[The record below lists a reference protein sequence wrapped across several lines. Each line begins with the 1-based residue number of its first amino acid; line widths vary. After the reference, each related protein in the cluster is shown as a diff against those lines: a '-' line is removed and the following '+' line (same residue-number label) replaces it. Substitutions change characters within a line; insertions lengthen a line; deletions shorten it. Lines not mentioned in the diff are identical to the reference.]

1 MPELRSGICFLA
13 WCLGVA
19 LPALAAGTAAPADID
34 FNRDIRP
41 ILSEKCFSCHGPD
54 AGQRQASL
62 RLDTA
67 DGIVAERNGKGPAVI
82 AGSARQSPLFQR
94 ISTPDPASRMPPGYL
109 GHEPL
114 SDLQIHQVEN
124 WIDQGAEWQPHWAF
138 LPVRKPDPP
147 PVRNRGWVR
156 NALDAF
162 VLHRL
167 EENGLAPSPE
177 AAPETLIRR
186 VTLDLTGLP
195 PTPQDLNRYLRDPS
209 PDAYGKLVDRLLGS
223 TRYGEHMAV
232 RWLEAA
238 RYADTNGYQ
247 SDGIRHM
254 WRWRDWVIDAFNR
267 NLGFHRFTIEQ
278 LAGDLLEGATRDQI
292 VATGFNRNHRT
303 SAEGGSI
310 DEELRVEYVADRVET
325 TSTVWMGLT
334 VGCARCHDHKYDPI
348 SQEEYYRF
356 FAFFNNVPERGFV
369 YNFGNE
375 DPVIKAP
382 TPSQAD
388 RLEELDAEVRKARLH
403 LEELDGV
410 RRKAQRAWETE
421 LAKTGRV
428 RDWTLDRGLLVHFPL
443 DGDWSE
449 TTGNLKRV
457 WQEEAEKKKKEQE
470 QAQEKPADVED
481 PSPEPPFVDGGPGP
495 GPGLEFVP
503 GRKGQAGRFD
513 GRFVNG
519 GPVAS
524 FNYMDPFT
532 LSAWFYPRTGQ
543 GAIFSSV
550 VDRFRGRGYGL
561 YLREGKL
568 RFNFTYRWSDLG
580 ARLET
585 EQVLEQNRWHHVVLS
600 YDGKRNASHFRLHLN
615 GVRQEPVVLFDYLL
629 NPMGPKRDFRIGA
642 GEGPDDRFDGFIDEV
657 RVYDRALSD
666 REARVIGL
674 LDPVSE
680 IAALDRSK
688 RSATQQDKLDLC
700 FIEGGHAPE
709 NVRQAVR
716 ELREARQQRGDHY
729 DSLPSV
735 MVMKERTER
744 RQTYVLDRGA
754 YDARTEPVQPGVPAS
769 LESKLETSVPD
780 RLGLAQWLVDR
791 SNPLTARVTVNR
803 LWQMLFGAGL
813 VRTPE
818 DFGSQ
823 GDRPT
828 HPELMDWLAVEF
840 MESGW
845 DVKALLR
852 SVVTSA
858 TYRQSSRLA
867 PELNELDPENLLL
880 ARAPRFRLPAQV
892 IRDQALAVSG
902 LLAEKLG
909 GPSVKPYQP
918 PGLWAELTFS
928 KRGYEADQGESLYR
942 RSLYTFWRRTI
953 APPAMVTFDA
963 STREACVVRTDR
975 TNTPLQALNLMNDET
990 YLEASRRLAE
1000 RMLEEGGATP
1010 LARAAYGFR
1019 LVTARWPR
1027 PSEQTA
1033 MIRALERFGEDFKSR
1048 PQEALDYLSAGASA
1062 RNENLDPQ
1070 ELASYAGL
1078 ASVILNLD
1086 EAITKE

>member
-1 MPELRSGICFLA
+1 MTWFLA
-13 WCLGVA
+13 VVPG
-19 LPALAAGTAAPADID
+19 LAAGATAPADID

-54 AGQRQASL
+54 QGQRQASL
-62 RLDTA
+62 RLDTP
-67 DGIVAERNGKGPAVI
+67 DGIAAERDGKGPAVVP
-82 AGSARQSPLFQR
+82 GSARRSPLYQR
-94 ISTPDPASRMPPGYL
+94 ISTSDPASRMPPGFL

-114 SDLQIHQVEN
+114 SDLQIRQVES
-124 WIDQGAEWQPHWAF
+124 WIDQGAQWQPHWAF
-138 LPVRKPDPP
+138 LPVRQPDPP

-156 NALDAF
+156 NGLDAF

-186 VTLDLTGLP
+186 ATLDLTGLP
-195 PTPQDLNRYLRDPS
+195 PSPRDLDRFLRDPS
-209 PDAYGKLVDRLLGS
+209 PGAYESLVDRLLGS
-223 TRYGEHMAV
+223 VRYGEHMAL

-247 SDGIRHM
+247 SDGVRQM

-267 NLGFHRFTIEQ
+267 NLGFHEFTIQQ
-278 LAGDLLEGATRDQI
+278 LAGDLLEGATLDQI

-348 SQEEYYRF
+348 SQREYYRF

-375 DPVIKAP
+375 DPVIAAP
-382 TPSQAD
+382 TTSQQA
-388 RLEELDAEVRKARLH
+388 RLAELDAEVREAQFRL
-403 LEELDGV
+403 ERLDGE
-410 RRKAQRAWETE
+410 RREAQQAWETE

-428 RDWTLDRGLLVHFPL
+428 PDWTLDRGLLVHFPL

-449 TTGNLKRV
+449 ATGNLKRV
-457 WQEEAEKKKKEQE
+457 WHEEAEKKKQKEEKE
-470 QAQEKPADVED
+470 QAQEKPAEAEA
-481 PSPEPPFVDGGPGP
+481 PSPEPPFVDGGPE
-495 GPGLEFVP
+495 PGLEFVP
-503 GRKGQAGRFD
+503 GRKGRAGHFD

-524 FNYMDPFT
+524 FDYMDPFT
-532 LSAWFYPRTGQ
+532 LSAWFFPRTGE

-550 VDRFRGRGYGL
+550 QDRFRGRGYGL

-580 ARLET
+580 VRLET
-585 EQVLEQNRWHHVVLS
+585 EQALERDRWHHVVLS
-600 YDGKRNASHFRLHLN
+600 YDGKRNAGGFRLHLN
-615 GVRQEPVVLFDYLL
+615 GVLQKPVVLFDYLL
-629 NPMGPKRDFRIGA
+629 NPMGPIRDFRIGA

-657 RVYDRALSD
+657 RVYDRALPD

-674 LDPVSE
+674 LDPVSK
-680 IAALDRSK
+680 IAALAPSDRT
-688 RSATQQDKLDLC
+688 AVQQDKLDLC
-700 FIEGGHAPE
+700 FLEGGHAPE
-709 NVRQAVR
+709 AVLQAVQ
-716 ELREARQQRGDHY
+716 ELREARRRRQDHY
-729 DSLPSV
+729 DSLPTV
-735 MVMKERTER
+735 MVMKERSQR
-744 RQTYVLDRGA
+744 RQSYVLDRGA
-754 YDARTEPVQPGVPAS
+754 YDARTDPVDPGVPAA
-769 LESKLETSVPD
+769 LDLHPDGSVPD
-780 RLGLAQWLVDR
+780 RLDLARWLVDR

-803 LWQMLFGAGL
+803 LWQMLFGSGL

-823 GDRPT
+823 GERPT
-828 HPELMDWLAVEF
+828 HPRLLDWLAAEF
-840 MESGW
+840 MGSGW

-852 SVVTSA
+852 TIVTSA
-858 TYRQSSRLA
+858 TYRQSSRQT
-867 PELNELDPENLLL
+867 PELSGRDPENQLL

-918 PGLWAELTFS
+918 PGLWTELTFS
-928 KRGYEADQGESLYR
+928 KRGYETDQGESLYR

-963 STREACVVRTDR
+963 STREACTVRTDR

-1000 RMLEEGGATP
+1000 RMLEEGGSTR
-1010 LARAAYGFR
+1010 LARVAYGFR

-1033 MIRALERFGEDFKSR
+1033 LFEALERFEEDFESR
-1048 PQEALDYLSAGASA
+1048 PQEALDYLSAGESA
-1062 RNENLDPQ
+1062 RNENLNPQ

>member
-1 MPELRSGICFLA
+1 M
-13 WCLGVA
+13 
-19 LPALAAGTAAPADID
+19 AAAATAPADID
-34 FNRDIRP
+34 FSRDIRP

-67 DGIVAERNGKGPAVI
+67 DGIAAERNGNGSVVVP
-82 AGSARQSPLFQR
+82 GSARQSLLYQR
-94 ISTPDPASRMPPGYL
+94 IASPDPASRMPPGYL

-114 SDLQIHQVEN
+114 SDLQIRQVES
-124 WIDQGAEWQPHWAF
+124 WIDQGASWQPHWAF
-138 LPVRKPDPP
+138 LPVRKPDLPA
-147 PVRNRGWVR
+147 VQERGWLR
-156 NALDAF
+156 NGLDAF
-162 VLHRL
+162 VLQRL
-167 EENGLAPSPE
+167 EENDLAPSPE
-177 AAPETLIRR
+177 AAPETLVRR

-195 PTPQDLNRYLRDPS
+195 PTPRDLDHFLRDPS
-209 PDAYGKLVDRLLGS
+209 PDAYEKLVDRLLGS

-267 NLGFHRFTIEQ
+267 NLGFHQFTIEQ
-278 LAGDLLEGATRDQI
+278 LAGDLLEGATQDQI

-348 SQEEYYRF
+348 SQQEYYRF
-356 FAFFNNVPERGFV
+356 FSFFNNVPERGFV
-369 YNFGNE
+369 YNYGNE

-382 TPSQAD
+382 TPSQEA
-388 RLEELDAEVRKARLH
+388 RLMELDAEVREARLR
-403 LEELDGV
+403 LDELDGQ
-410 RRKAQRAWETE
+410 RRKAQRDWETE
-421 LAKTGRV
+421 LADTGRV
-428 RDWTLDRGLLVHFPL
+428 RDWTLDRGLLAHFPL

-457 WQEEAEKKKKEQE
+457 WKEEAEKKEKEKE
-470 QAQEKPADVED
+470 QAQEEPAEAEA
-481 PSPEPPFVDGGPGP
+481 PPPEPPFVDGGPE
-495 GPGLEFVP
+495 PGLEFVP

-524 FNYMDPFT
+524 FDYMEPFT
-532 LSAWFYPRTGQ
+532 LSAWFYPRSGE
-543 GAIFSSV
+543 GAIVSSV

-585 EQVLEQNRWHHVVLS
+585 EQVLDLNRWHHVVLS
-600 YDGKRNASHFRLHLN
+600 YDGKRNASGFRLHLN
-615 GVRQEPVVLFDYLL
+615 GVLQKPVVLFDYLL

-657 RVYDRALSD
+657 RVYGRALSD
-666 REARVIGL
+666 REAKVIGL

-680 IAALDRSK
+680 IAAIAPSDRS
-688 RSATQQDKLDLC
+688 RVQQAKLDLC
-700 FIEGGHAPE
+700 FLEGGHAPE
-709 NVRQAVR
+709 AVLQAVQ
-716 ELREARQQRGDHY
+716 ELRQARQQRQDHY
-729 DSLPSV
+729 DSLPTV
-735 MVMKERTER
+735 MVMKERIRR
-744 RQTYVLDRGA
+744 RQSYVLDRGA
-754 YDARTEPVQPGVPAS
+754 YDARTDPVEPGVPAAMDT
-769 LESKLETSVPD
+769 KPGASVAD
-780 RLGLAQWLVDR
+780 RLELARWLVDR

-803 LWQMLFGAGL
+803 LWQKLFGAGL

-823 GDRPT
+823 GDQPT
-828 HPELMDWLAVEF
+828 HPRLLDWLAAEF

-852 SVVTSA
+852 TVVTSA
-858 TYRQSSRLA
+858 TYRQSSRQS
-867 PELNELDPENLLL
+867 PELSRRDPENRLL
-880 ARAPRFRLPAQV
+880 ARAPRLRLPAQV

-918 PGLWAELTFS
+918 PGLWQELTF
-928 KRGYEADQGESLYR
+928 KKGGYEADQGEGLYR

-963 STREACVVRTDR
+963 STREACVVRNDR

-1000 RMLEEGGATP
+1000 RMLEEGGSTP
-1010 LARAAYGFR
+1010 LARVAYGFR

-1033 MIRALERFGEDFKSR
+1033 LFEALERFEEDFKSR

-1062 RNENLDPQ
+1062 PNENLDAQ

>member
-1 MPELRSGICFLA
+1 MPTLRSGYCFLA
-13 WCLGVA
+13 GFLAVS
-19 LPALAAGTAAPADID
+19 LFRLAAATAPADIE

-67 DGIVAERNGKGPAVI
+67 DGIAAERNGNGSVVVP
-82 AGSARQSPLFQR
+82 GSARESLLYQR
-94 ISTPDPASRMPPGYL
+94 IASPDPASRMPPGYL

-114 SDLQIHQVEN
+114 SDLQIRQVES
-124 WIDQGAEWQPHWAF
+124 WIDQGASWQPHWAF
-138 LPVRKPDPP
+138 LPVRKPDLPA
-147 PVRNRGWVR
+147 VQARGWVR
-156 NALDAF
+156 NGLDAF
-162 VLHRL
+162 VVQRL
-167 EENGLAPSPE
+167 EENDLAPSPE

-195 PTPQDLNRYLRDPS
+195 PTPRDLDRFLRDPS
-209 PDAYGKLVDRLLGS
+209 PDAYEKLVDRLLGS

-267 NLGFHRFTIEQ
+267 NLGFHQFTIEQ

-348 SQEEYYRF
+348 SQQEYYRF
-356 FAFFNNVPERGFV
+356 FSFFNNVPERGFV
-369 YNFGNE
+369 YNYGNE

-382 TPSQAD
+382 TPSQEA
-388 RLEELDAEVRKARLH
+388 RLMELDTEVREAQLRLDD
-403 LEELDGV
+403 LDGQ
-410 RRKAQRAWETE
+410 RRKAQRDWETE
-421 LAKTGRV
+421 LAETGRV

-457 WQEEAEKKKKEQE
+457 WREEVEKAKEKEEEQTAEKTDESE
-470 QAQEKPADVED
+470 EP
-481 PSPEPPFVDGGPGP
+481 PPEPPFVDGGPGP
-495 GPGLEFVP
+495 SLEFVP

-532 LSAWFYPRTGQ
+532 LSAWFYPRTGE

-600 YDGKRNASHFRLHLN
+600 YDGKRNASGFRLHLN
-615 GVRQEPVVLFDYLL
+615 GVLLEPVVLFDYLL

-657 RVYDRALSD
+657 RVYDRMLSD
-666 REARVIGL
+666 REVRVIGL

-680 IAALDRSK
+680 IAALEPPK
-688 RSATQQDKLDLC
+688 RSSTQQDKLDLC
-700 FIEGGHAPE
+700 FLEGGHAPE
-709 NVRQAVR
+709 AVLQAIQA
-716 ELREARQQRGDHY
+716 LREAQQRRQEHY
-729 DSLPSV
+729 DSLPTV
-735 MVMKERTER
+735 MVMKERIRR
-744 RQTYVLDRGA
+744 RQSYVLDRGA
-754 YDARTEPVQPGVPAS
+754 YDARTDPVEPGVPVAMDSKPGAS
-769 LESKLETSVPD
+769 VAD
-780 RLGLAQWLVDR
+780 RLGLARWLVDR

-803 LWQMLFGAGL
+803 LWQKLFGAGL

-823 GDRPT
+823 GDSPT
-828 HPELMDWLAVEF
+828 HPRLLDWLAAEF

-852 SVVTSA
+852 TVVTSA
-858 TYRQSSRLA
+858 TYRQSSRQT
-867 PELNELDPENLLL
+867 PELSRRDPENVLL

-918 PGLWAELTFS
+918 PGLWTELTFS

-963 STREACVVRTDR
+963 STREACVVRNER

-1000 RMLEEGGATP
+1000 RMLEEGGSTP
-1010 LARAAYGFR
+1010 LARVAYGFR
-1019 LVTARWPR
+1019 LATARWPR
-1027 PSEQTA
+1027 PAEQTA
-1033 MIRALERFGEDFKSR
+1033 LFEALERFEEDFKSR

-1062 RNENLDPQ
+1062 PNESLDAQ

>member
-1 MPELRSGICFLA
+1 MPEHRFGICVLA
-13 WCLGVA
+13 WCLAAAAPGM
-19 LPALAAGTAAPADID
+19 AAGTTAPADID

-67 DGIVAERNGKGPAVI
+67 DGIAVERNGKGPAVVP
-82 AGSARQSPLFQR
+82 GNSRQSPLYQR
-94 ISTPDPASRMPPGYL
+94 IASPDPASRMPPGYL

-114 SDLQIHQVEN
+114 SDLQIRQVES
-124 WIDQGAEWQPHWAF
+124 WIDQGASWQPHWAF
-138 LPVRKPDPP
+138 LPVHRPDPR
-147 PVRNRGWVR
+147 PVRNRDWIR
-156 NALDAF
+156 SALDTF
-162 VLHRL
+162 VLDRL
-167 EENGLAPSPE
+167 EANGFEPSPE

-195 PTPQDLNRYLRDPS
+195 PSPQDLDRFLRDPS
-209 PDAYGKLVDRLLGS
+209 PDAYEKLVDRLLGS
-223 TRYGEHMAV
+223 TRYGEHMAA

-247 SDGIRHM
+247 SDGVRHM
-254 WRWRDWVIDAFNR
+254 WRWRDWVIGAFNR

-278 LAGDLLEGATRDQI
+278 LAGDLLEGATQDQI

-348 SQEEYYRF
+348 SQQEYYRF

-369 YNFGNE
+369 YNYGNE
-375 DPVIKAP
+375 DPVITAP
-382 TPSQAD
+382 TPPQAA
-388 RLEELDAEVRKARLH
+388 RLEELDAQVRNARLR
-403 LEELDGV
+403 LEELEDA
-410 RRKAQRAWETE
+410 RKRAQRAWEE
-421 LAKTGRV
+421 EV
-428 RDWTLDRGLLVHFPL
+428 RDHGQAEDWTLDRGLLVHFPL

-457 WQEEAEKKKKEQE
+457 WQEESEKKEKEKAE
-470 QAQEKPADVED
+470 GQEKPAKAED
-481 PSPEPPFVDGGPGP
+481 PSPEPPFVDGGPVP
-495 GPGLEFVP
+495 SLEFVP
-503 GRKGQAGRFD
+503 GRKGRAGRFD

-519 GPVAS
+519 GPVAR

-532 LSAWFYPRTGQ
+532 LSAWFYPRTGE
-543 GAIFSSV
+543 GAIVSSV
-550 VDRFRGRGYGL
+550 MDRFRGQGYGL

-600 YDGKRNASHFRLHLN
+600 YDGKRNASGFRLHLN
-615 GVRQEPVVLFDYLL
+615 GVLQKPVVLFDYLL
-629 NPMGPKRDFRIGA
+629 NPMSAKRDFRIGA

-666 REARVIGL
+666 REAGVIGL

-680 IAALDRSK
+680 IAALDPSK
-688 RSATQQDKLDLC
+688 RSVTQQDKLDLC
-700 FIEGGHAPE
+700 FLEGGHAPE
-709 NVRQAVR
+709 AVLQAVQ
-716 ELREARQQRGDHY
+716 ELREARQRRQDHY
-729 DSLPSV
+729 DSLPTV
-735 MVMKERTER
+735 MVMKERIRR
-744 RQTYVLDRGA
+744 RQSYVLDRGA
-754 YDARTEPVQPGVPAS
+754 YDARTDPVEPGVPAAMDS
-769 LESKLETSVPD
+769 DLEASVTD

-803 LWQMLFGAGL
+803 LWQKLFGAGL

-818 DFGSQ
+818 DFGAQ

-828 HPELMDWLAVEF
+828 HPRLLDWLAAEF

-852 SVVTSA
+852 TVVTSA
-858 TYRQSSRLA
+858 TYRQSSRQT
-867 PELNELDPENLLL
+867 PELKRRDPENIFL

-918 PGLWAELTFS
+918 PGLWTELTFS

-963 STREACVVRTDR
+963 STREACVVRNDR

-1000 RMLEEGGATP
+1000 RMLEKGGATP
-1010 LARAAYGFR
+1010 LARIAYGFR
-1019 LVTARWPR
+1019 LVTARRPR
-1027 PSEQTA
+1027 SSEQTA
-1033 MIRALERFGEDFKSR
+1033 LAHALERFQEDFKSR
-1048 PQEALDYLSAGASA
+1048 PQEALEYLSAGASA
-1062 RNENLDPQ
+1062 RNENLNPQ

>member
-1 MPELRSGICFLA
+1 MA

-82 AGSARQSPLFQR
+82 AGSARRSPLFQR

-177 AAPETLIRR
+177 APPETLVRR

-195 PTPQDLNRYLRDPS
+195 PTPHDLNRFLRDPS

-247 SDGIRHM
+247 SDGVRHM

-348 SQEEYYRF
+348 SQAEYYRF

-369 YNFGNE
+369 YNYGNE

-382 TPSQAD
+382 TPSQAA
-388 RLEELDAEVRKARLH
+388 RLEVLDAEVRKARLH
-403 LEELDGV
+403 LEELDGE
-410 RRKAQRAWETE
+410 RRRAQRAWETE
-421 LAKTGRV
+421 LAKTGWV

-457 WQEEAEKKKKEQE
+457 WQEEAEKKKEKEKEQAE
-470 QAQEKPADVED
+470 EGPAEAEA
-481 PSPEPPFVDGGPGP
+481 PPPEPPFLDGGPE
-495 GPGLEFVP
+495 PGLEFVP

-615 GVRQEPVVLFDYLL
+615 GVLQEPVVLFDYLL

-674 LDPVSE
+674 LDPVAE
-680 IAALDRSK
+680 IATLDRSK
-688 RSATQQDKLDLC
+688 RSAAQQDKLDLC

-716 ELREARQQRGDHY
+716 ELRKARQQRREHY

-735 MVMKERTER
+735 MVMKERSER

-1000 RMLEEGGATP
+1000 RMIEEGGATP

-1033 MIRALERFGEDFKSR
+1033 MIQALERFEEDFKSR

>member
-1 MPELRSGICFLA
+1 MPELRSRICFLGWILA
-13 WCLGVA
+13 VA
-19 LPALAAGTAAPADID
+19 LPGIAAGTTAPSDID

-67 DGIVAERNGKGPAVI
+67 AGISAERSGKGPVVVP
-82 AGSARQSPLFQR
+82 GSAHRSSLYQR
-94 ISTPDPASRMPPGYL
+94 ISSPDPASRMPPGYL

-114 SDLQIHQVEN
+114 SDLQIRQVES
-124 WIDQGAEWQPHWAF
+124 WIAQGAQWQPHWAF
-138 LPVRKPDPP
+138 LAVDKPDPP
-147 PVRNRGWVR
+147 PVRNRAWVR

-162 VLHRL
+162 VLDRL
-167 EENGLAPSPE
+167 EAEGLEPSPE

-195 PTPQDLNRYLRDPS
+195 PTPRDLDRFLRDPS
-209 PDAYGKLVDRLLGS
+209 PGAYEKLVDRLLGS

-247 SDGIRHM
+247 SDGIRQM

-267 NLGFHRFTIEQ
+267 NLGFHQFTIEQ

-348 SQEEYYRF
+348 SQREYYRF

-382 TPSQAD
+382 TPSQQA
-388 RLEELDAEVRKARLH
+388 RLDKLDAQVRKARLR
-403 LEELDGV
+403 LEELEGE
-410 RRKAQRAWETE
+410 RKRAQRTWEE
-421 LAKTGRV
+421 EVREHGRV
-428 RDWTLDRGLLVHFPL
+428 EDWTLDRGLLVHFPL

-449 TTGNLKRV
+449 ATGNLKRV
-457 WQEEAEKKKKEQE
+457 WQEEAEKKEKEKE
-470 QAQEKPADVED
+470 QAQEKPAEAED
-481 PSPEPPFVDGGPGP
+481 PPPEPPFLDGGPE
-495 GPGLEFVP
+495 PGLEFVP
-503 GRKGQAGRFD
+503 GRKGRAARFD

-524 FNYMDPFT
+524 FDYMDPFT
-532 LSAWFYPRTGQ
+532 LSAWFYPRSAE

-550 VDRFRGRGYGL
+550 EDRFRGRGYGL

-580 ARLET
+580 IRLET
-585 EQVLEQNRWHHVVLS
+585 AQVLERNRWHHVVLS
-600 YDGKRNASHFRLHLN
+600 YDGKRNASGFRLQLN
-615 GVRQEPVVLFDYLL
+615 GGLQEPVVLFDFLL
-629 NPMGPKRDFRIGA
+629 NPMGAKRDFRIGA
-642 GEGPDDRFDGFIDEV
+642 GEGPDDRFDGFIDEI

-666 REARVIGL
+666 REARVVGL
-674 LDPVSE
+674 PDPVSE
-680 IAALDRSK
+680 IAALAPSDRSPV
-688 RSATQQDKLDLC
+688 QQDKLDLC
-700 FIEGGHAPE
+700 FLEGGHAPE
-709 NVRQAVR
+709 AVQQAVL
-716 ELREARQQRGDHY
+716 ELRDARKRREAHY
-729 DSLPSV
+729 DSLPTV
-735 MVMKERTER
+735 MVMKERPQR
-744 RQTYVLDRGA
+744 RQSYVLDRGA
-754 YDARTEPVQPGVPAS
+754 YDARTEPVNPGVPAAMD
-769 LESKLETSVPD
+769 SKLEASVAD
-780 RLGLAQWLVDR
+780 RLDLARWLVDR

-803 LWQMLFGAGL
+803 LWQMLFGVGL

-823 GDRPT
+823 GERPT
-828 HPELMDWLAVEF
+828 HPRLLDWLAAEF

-852 SVVTSA
+852 TVVTSA
-858 TYRQSSRLA
+858 TYRQSSRQT
-867 PELNELDPENLLL
+867 PELTRRDPENLLL

-918 PGLWAELTFS
+918 PGLWTELTFS

-1000 RMLEEGGATP
+1000 RILEEGGSTP
-1010 LARAAYGFR
+1010 LARVAYGFR
-1019 LVTARWPR
+1019 LVTARWPG

-1033 MIRALERFGEDFKSR
+1033 LFQALQRFREDFKSR
-1048 PQEALDYLSAGASA
+1048 PQEALDYLSAGASV
-1062 RNENLDPQ
+1062 RNESLNPQ
-1070 ELASYAGL
+1070 ELASYSGL

>member
-1 MPELRSGICFLA
+1 MACFLA
-13 WCLGVA
+13 VA
-19 LPALAAGTAAPADID
+19 FSGLAAGTTAPADID

-67 DGIVAERNGKGPAVI
+67 DGIAAERKGNGPVVVP
-82 AGSARQSPLFQR
+82 GSARRSLLYQR
-94 ISTPDPASRMPPGYL
+94 IVSPDPASRMPPGYL

-114 SDLQIHQVEN
+114 SDLQIRQVES
-124 WIDQGAEWQPHWAF
+124 WIDQGAQWQAHWAF
-138 LPVRKPDPP
+138 LPVRKPDLPA
-147 PVRNRGWVR
+147 VRNRDWVR
-156 NALDAF
+156 NGLDAF
-162 VLHRL
+162 VLRRL
-167 EENGLAPSPE
+167 EENDLAPSPE

-195 PTPQDLNRYLRDPS
+195 PSPRDLDRFLRDPS
-209 PDAYGKLVDRLLGS
+209 PDAYEKLVDRLLGS
-223 TRYGEHMAV
+223 VRYGEHMAL

-247 SDGIRHM
+247 SDGIRQM
-254 WRWRDWVIDAFNR
+254 WRWRDWVVDAFNR
-267 NLGFHRFTIEQ
+267 NLGFHQFTIEQ

-348 SQEEYYRF
+348 SQREYYRF

-375 DPVIKAP
+375 DPVIAAP
-382 TPSQAD
+382 TPSQEA
-388 RLEELDAEVRKARLH
+388 RLEELDAQIRKARLR
-403 LEELDGV
+403 LEELEDE
-410 RRKAQRAWETE
+410 RKRAQRAWEE
-421 LAKTGRV
+421 EVREHGRGE
-428 RDWTLDRGLLVHFPL
+428 DWTLDRGLLVHFPL

-457 WQEEAEKKKKEQE
+457 WREEAEKRKEKEKEQ
-470 QAQEKPADVED
+470 AREKPAEAEG
-481 PSPEPPFVDGGPGP
+481 PLPEPPFVDGGSE
-495 GPGLEFVP
+495 PGLEFVP

-524 FNYMDPFT
+524 FDYMEPFT
-532 LSAWFYPRTGQ
+532 LSAWFYPRTGE
-543 GAIFSSV
+543 GAILSSV
-550 VDRFRGRGYGL
+550 QDRFQGRGYGL

-580 ARLET
+580 VRLET
-585 EQVLEQNRWHHVVLS
+585 AQALERDRWHHVVLS
-600 YDGKRNASHFRLHLN
+600 YDGKRNASRFRLHLN
-615 GVRQEPVVLFDYLL
+615 GVLQEPVVLYDYLL

-642 GEGPDDRFDGFIDEV
+642 GEGPGDRFDGFIDEV
-657 RVYDRALSD
+657 RIYGRALSD

-674 LDPVSE
+674 LDPVSK
-680 IAALDRSK
+680 IAALAPSDRSTVQ
-688 RSATQQDKLDLC
+688 RGKLDLC
-700 FIEGGHAPE
+700 FLEGGHAPE
-709 NVRQAVR
+709 AVLQAVQ
-716 ELREARQQRGDHY
+716 ELREARRQRQDYY
-729 DSLPSV
+729 DSLPTV
-735 MVMKERTER
+735 MVMKERPQR
-744 RQTYVLDRGA
+744 RQSYVLDRGA
-754 YDARTEPVQPGVPAS
+754 YDARTDPVEPGIPAAMD
-769 LESKLETSVPD
+769 SKPVASVAD
-780 RLGLAQWLVDR
+780 RLGLARWLVDR

-803 LWQMLFGAGL
+803 LWQKLFGAGL

-828 HPELMDWLAVEF
+828 HPRLLDWLAAEF

-845 DVKALLR
+845 DVKAFLR
-852 SVVTSA
+852 TVVTSA
-858 TYRQSSRLA
+858 TYRQSSRLT
-867 PELNELDPENLLL
+867 PELSRRDPENRLL

-918 PGLWAELTFS
+918 PGLWTELTFS
-928 KRGYEADQGESLYR
+928 KRGYEAGQGESLYR

-963 STREACVVRTDR
+963 STREACVVRNER

-1000 RMLEEGGATP
+1000 RMLEEGGSTA
-1010 LARAAYGFR
+1010 LARVAYGFR

-1027 PSEQTA
+1027 ASEQTTLFQ
-1033 MIRALERFGEDFKSR
+1033 ALERFQEDFKSR

-1062 RNENLDPQ
+1062 PKENLDPQ

-1078 ASVILNLD
+1078 ASVMLNLD

>member
-1 MPELRSGICFLA
+1 M
-13 WCLGVA
+13 
-19 LPALAAGTAAPADID
+19 AAAATAPADID
-34 FNRDIRP
+34 FSRDIRP

-67 DGIVAERNGKGPAVI
+67 DGIAAERNGNGSVVVP
-82 AGSARQSPLFQR
+82 GSARQSLLYQR
-94 ISTPDPASRMPPGYL
+94 IASPDPASRMPPGYL

-114 SDLQIHQVEN
+114 SDLQIRQVES
-124 WIDQGAEWQPHWAF
+124 WIDQGASWQPHWAF
-138 LPVRKPDPP
+138 LPVRKPDLPA
-147 PVRNRGWVR
+147 VQERGWLR
-156 NALDAF
+156 NGLDAF
-162 VLHRL
+162 VLQRL
-167 EENGLAPSPE
+167 EENDLAPSPE
-177 AAPETLIRR
+177 AAPETLVRR

-195 PTPQDLNRYLRDPS
+195 PTPRDLDHFLRDPS
-209 PDAYGKLVDRLLGS
+209 PDAYEKLVDRLLGS

-267 NLGFHRFTIEQ
+267 NLGFHQFTIEQ
-278 LAGDLLEGATRDQI
+278 LAGDLLEGATQDQI

-348 SQEEYYRF
+348 SQQEYYRF
-356 FAFFNNVPERGFV
+356 FSFFNNVPERGFV
-369 YNFGNE
+369 YNYGNE

-382 TPSQAD
+382 TPSQEA
-388 RLEELDAEVRKARLH
+388 RLMELDAEVREARLR
-403 LEELDGV
+403 LDELDGQ
-410 RRKAQRAWETE
+410 RRKAQRDWETE
-421 LAKTGRV
+421 LADTGRV
-428 RDWTLDRGLLVHFPL
+428 RDWTLDRGLLAHFPL

-457 WQEEAEKKKKEQE
+457 WKEEAEKKEKEKE
-470 QAQEKPADVED
+470 QAQEEPAEAEA
-481 PSPEPPFVDGGPGP
+481 PPPEPPFVDGGPE
-495 GPGLEFVP
+495 PGLEFVP

-524 FNYMDPFT
+524 FDYMEPFT
-532 LSAWFYPRTGQ
+532 LSAWFYPRSGE
-543 GAIFSSV
+543 GAIVSSV

-585 EQVLEQNRWHHVVLS
+585 EQVLDLNRWHHVVLS
-600 YDGKRNASHFRLHLN
+600 YDGKRNASGFRLHLN
-615 GVRQEPVVLFDYLL
+615 GVLQKPVVLFDYLL

-657 RVYDRALSD
+657 RVYGRALSD
-666 REARVIGL
+666 REAKVIGL

-680 IAALDRSK
+680 IAAIAPSDRS
-688 RSATQQDKLDLC
+688 RVQQAKLDLC
-700 FIEGGHAPE
+700 FLEGGHAPE
-709 NVRQAVR
+709 AVLQAVQ
-716 ELREARQQRGDHY
+716 ELRQARQQRQDHY
-729 DSLPSV
+729 DSLPTV
-735 MVMKERTER
+735 MVMKERIRR
-744 RQTYVLDRGA
+744 RQSYVLDRGA
-754 YDARTEPVQPGVPAS
+754 YDARTDPVEPGVPAAMDT
-769 LESKLETSVPD
+769 KPGASVAD
-780 RLGLAQWLVDR
+780 RLELARWLVDR

-803 LWQMLFGAGL
+803 LWQKLFGAGL

-823 GDRPT
+823 GDSPT
-828 HPELMDWLAVEF
+828 HPRLLDWLAAEF

-852 SVVTSA
+852 TVVTSA
-858 TYRQSSRLA
+858 TYRQSSRQT
-867 PELNELDPENLLL
+867 PELFRKDPENRLL
-880 ARAPRFRLPAQV
+880 ARAPRLRLPAQV

-918 PGLWAELTFS
+918 PGLWQELTF
-928 KRGYEADQGESLYR
+928 KKGGYEADQGEGLYR

-963 STREACVVRTDR
+963 STREACVVRNDR

-1000 RMLEEGGATP
+1000 RMLEEGGSTP
-1010 LARAAYGFR
+1010 LARVAYGFR

-1033 MIRALERFGEDFKSR
+1033 LFEALERFEEDFKSR

-1062 RNENLDPQ
+1062 PNENLDAQ

>member
-1 MPELRSGICFLA
+1 MAWFLA
-13 WCLGVA
+13 FVVPG
-19 LPALAAGTAAPADID
+19 LAAGTTAPAAVD

-67 DGIVAERNGKGPAVI
+67 DGIAAQRNGNGSVVVP
-82 AGSARQSPLFQR
+82 GSARQSLLYQR
-94 ISTPDPASRMPPGYL
+94 IASPDPASRMPPGYL

-114 SDLQIHQVEN
+114 SDLQIRQVES
-124 WIDQGAEWQPHWAF
+124 WIDQGASWQPHWAF
-138 LPVRKPDPP
+138 LPVRKPDQPA
-147 PVRNRGWVR
+147 VQERGWLR
-156 NALDAF
+156 NGLDAF
-162 VLHRL
+162 VLQRL
-167 EENGLAPSPE
+167 EENDLAPSPE

-186 VTLDLTGLP
+186 ATLDLTGLP
-195 PTPQDLNRYLRDPS
+195 PTPRDLDRFLRDPS
-209 PDAYGKLVDRLLGS
+209 PDAYEKLVDRLLGS

-267 NLGFHRFTIEQ
+267 NLGFHQFTIEQ
-278 LAGDLLEGATRDQI
+278 LAGDLLEGATQDQI

-348 SQEEYYRF
+348 SQQEYYRF
-356 FAFFNNVPERGFV
+356 FSFFNNVPERGFV
-369 YNFGNE
+369 YNYGNE

-382 TPSQAD
+382 TPSQEA
-388 RLEELDAEVRKARLH
+388 RLMELDAEVREAQLRLD
-403 LEELDGV
+403 ELDGQ
-410 RRKAQRAWETE
+410 RRKAQRDWETE

-428 RDWTLDRGLLVHFPL
+428 GDWTLDRGLLVHFPL

-457 WQEEAEKKKKEQE
+457 WKEEAEKKEKEKE
-470 QAQEKPADVED
+470 QAQEEPAKAEA
-481 PSPEPPFVDGGPGP
+481 PPPEPPFVDGGPEP
-495 GPGLEFVP
+495 SLEFAP

-524 FNYMDPFT
+524 FDYMEPFT
-532 LSAWFYPRTGQ
+532 LSVWFHPRSGE

-580 ARLET
+580 ARVET

-600 YDGKRNASHFRLHLN
+600 YDGKRNASGFRIHLN
-615 GVRQEPVVLFDYLL
+615 GVLQEPVVLFDYLL

-642 GEGPDDRFDGFIDEV
+642 GEGPGDRFDGFIDEV
-657 RVYDRALSD
+657 RVYGRALSD

-680 IAALDRSK
+680 IAAIAPSDRS
-688 RSATQQDKLDLC
+688 RVQQAKLDLC
-700 FIEGGHAPE
+700 FLEGGHAPE
-709 NVRQAVR
+709 AVLQSVRD
-716 ELREARQQRGDHY
+716 LREARQKRQEHY
-729 DSLPSV
+729 DSLPTV
-735 MVMKERTER
+735 MVMKEQSER
-744 RQTYVLDRGA
+744 RQSYVLDRGA
-754 YDARTEPVQPGVPAS
+754 YDARTDPVEPGVPAAMN
-769 LESKLETSVPD
+769 SKPGTSVAD
-780 RLGLAQWLVDR
+780 RLGLARWLVDR

-823 GDRPT
+823 GDQPT
-828 HPELMDWLAVEF
+828 HPRLLDWLAAEF
-840 MESGW
+840 MENGW

-852 SVVTSA
+852 TVVTSA
-858 TYRQSSRLA
+858 TYRQSSRQS
-867 PELNELDPENLLL
+867 PELSRRDPENLLL

-918 PGLWAELTFS
+918 PGLWTELTFS
-928 KRGYEADQGESLYR
+928 KRGYEAGQGESLYR

-963 STREACVVRTDR
+963 STREACVVRNDR

-1000 RMLEEGGATP
+1000 RMLEEGGSTP
-1010 LARAAYGFR
+1010 LARVAYGFR

-1027 PSEQTA
+1027 TSEQTA
-1033 MIRALERFGEDFKSR
+1033 LVEALVRFEEDFRSR

-1062 RNENLDPQ
+1062 PNENLDAQ

>member
-1 MPELRSGICFLA
+1 MPELRSRICFLA
-13 WCLGVA
+13 WILVVT
-19 LPALAAGTAAPADID
+19 LPAMAAGTTAPSDID

-67 DGIVAERNGKGPAVI
+67 DGISAERSGKEPVVVP
-82 AGSARQSPLFQR
+82 GSARRSSLYQR
-94 ISTPDPASRMPPGYL
+94 ISSPDPASRMPPGYL

-114 SDLQIHQVEN
+114 SDLQIRQVES
-124 WIDQGAEWQPHWAF
+124 WIDQGAQWQPHWAF
-138 LPVRKPDPP
+138 LPVGKPDPP
-147 PVRNRGWVR
+147 PVRNRAWVR

-167 EENGLAPSPE
+167 EENGLEPSPE

-195 PTPQDLNRYLRDPS
+195 PTPRDLDRFLRDPS
-209 PDAYGKLVDRLLGS
+209 PGAYEKLVDRLLVS

-247 SDGIRHM
+247 SDGIRQM

-278 LAGDLLEGATRDQI
+278 LAGDLLEGATRDQV

-348 SQEEYYRF
+348 SQREYYRF

-382 TPSQAD
+382 TPSQQA
-388 RLEELDAEVRKARLH
+388 RLDKLDAQVRKARLR
-403 LEELDGV
+403 LEELEDE
-410 RRKAQRAWETE
+410 RKQAQRAWEE
-421 LAKTGRV
+421 EVREEGRV
-428 RDWTLDRGLLVHFPL
+428 EDWTLDRGLLLHFPL
-443 DGDWSE
+443 DSDWSE
-449 TTGNLKRV
+449 ATGNLKRV
-457 WQEEAEKKKKEQE
+457 WKEEVEKKEKEKE
-470 QAQEKPADVED
+470 EAQEKPAEAED
-481 PSPEPPFVDGGPGP
+481 PSPEPPFVDGGPEP
-495 GPGLEFVP
+495 SLEFAP
-503 GRKGQAGRFD
+503 GRKGRAGRFD

-524 FNYMDPFT
+524 FDYMDPFT
-532 LSAWFYPRTGQ
+532 LSAWFHPRSAE

-550 VDRFRGRGYGL
+550 QDRFRGRGYGL

-580 ARLET
+580 VRLET
-585 EQVLEQNRWHHVVLS
+585 AQVLERNRWHHVVLS
-600 YDGKRNASHFRLHLN
+600 YDGKRNASGFRLQLN
-615 GVRQEPVVLFDYLL
+615 GVRQEPVVLFDFLL

-642 GEGPDDRFDGFIDEV
+642 GEGPGDRFDGFIDEI

-680 IAALDRSK
+680 IAALAPSDRSPV
-688 RSATQQDKLDLC
+688 QQDKLDLC
-700 FIEGGHAPE
+700 FLEGGHAPE
-709 NVRQAVR
+709 AVQQAVL
-716 ELREARQQRGDHY
+716 ELRDARKRHREHY
-729 DSLPSV
+729 DSLPTV
-735 MVMKERTER
+735 MVMKERPQR
-744 RQTYVLDRGA
+744 RQSYVLDRGA
-754 YDARTEPVQPGVPAS
+754 YDARTEPVNPGVPAA
-769 LESKLETSVPD
+769 LDSKLEASVAD
-780 RLGLAQWLVDR
+780 RLGLARWLVDR

-823 GDRPT
+823 GERPT
-828 HPELMDWLAVEF
+828 HPRLLDWLAAEF

-845 DVKALLR
+845 DVKAFLR
-852 SVVTSA
+852 TVVTSA
-858 TYRQSSRLA
+858 TYRQSSRQT
-867 PELNELDPENLLL
+867 PELTRRDPENLLL

-918 PGLWAELTFS
+918 PGLWTELTFS
-928 KRGYEADQGESLYR
+928 KRGYEADEGESLYR

-990 YLEASRRLAE
+990 YLESSRRLAE
-1000 RMLEEGGATP
+1000 RMLEEGGSTP
-1010 LARAAYGFR
+1010 LARVAYGFR

-1033 MIRALERFGEDFKSR
+1033 LFQALERFQEDFKSGPR
-1048 PQEALDYLSAGASA
+1048 RRWTTSRRA
-1062 RNENLDPQ
+1062 RRT
-1070 ELASYAGL
+1070 GMR
-1078 ASVILNLD
+1078 I
-1086 EAITKE
+1086 

>member
-1 MPELRSGICFLA
+1 MPELRSGICFWG
-13 WCLGVA
+13 WCLAVA
-19 LPALAAGTAAPADID
+19 LPGLAAGTTAPSDID

-41 ILSEKCFSCHGPD
+41 ILSEQCFSCHGPD
-54 AGQRQASL
+54 PGQRQASL

-67 DGIVAERNGKGPAVI
+67 EGIVSEREGKGPAVVP
-82 AGSARQSPLFQR
+82 GSARQSPLYRR
-94 ISTPDPASRMPPGYL
+94 ISSPDPASRMPPGFL

-114 SDLQIHQVEN
+114 SDLQIRQVES
-124 WIDQGAEWQPHWAF
+124 WIDQGARWQPHWAF
-138 LPVRKPDPP
+138 LPVRRPDTPL
-147 PVRNRGWVR
+147 VRNRGWVR
-156 NALDAF
+156 NGLDAF

-167 EENGLAPSPE
+167 EENGLAPSPQ

-195 PTPQDLNRYLRDPS
+195 PSPQDLDRFLRDPS
-209 PDAYGKLVDRLLGS
+209 PDAYEKLVDRLLGS

-247 SDGIRHM
+247 SDGIRQM
-254 WRWRDWVIDAFNR
+254 WSWRDWVIGAFNR
-267 NLGFHRFTIEQ
+267 NLGFHQFTIEQ
-278 LAGDLLEGATRDQI
+278 LAGDLLAGATRDQI

-348 SQEEYYRF
+348 SQREYYRF
-356 FAFFNNVPERGFV
+356 YSFFNNVPERGFV
-369 YNFGNE
+369 YNYGNE

-382 TPSQAD
+382 TPSQEARLD
-388 RLEELDAEVRKARLH
+388 ELDAQVRKARLRLEELDDERSR
-403 LEELDGV
+403 
-410 RRKAQRAWETE
+410 AQRAWEE
-421 LAKTGRV
+421 EV
-428 RDWTLDRGLLVHFPL
+428 REQGGSEDWTLDRGLLVHFPL

-457 WQEEAEKKKKEQE
+457 WAEEAEKKKEKQKEQ
-470 QAQEKPADVED
+470 AKEKAVE
-481 PSPEPPFVDGGPGP
+481 PEESLPEPPFLDGGPEP
-495 GPGLEFVP
+495 KLDFAP

-524 FNYMDPFT
+524 FDYMDPFT
-532 LSAWFYPRTGQ
+532 LSAWFYPRSGQ
-543 GAIFSSV
+543 GAILSSV

-580 ARLET
+580 MRLET
-585 EQVLEQNRWHHVVLS
+585 EQVLERNRWHHVVLS
-600 YDGKRNASHFRLHLN
+600 YDGRRNASGFRLHLN
-615 GVRQEPVVLFDYLL
+615 GVLQEPVVLFDYLL
-629 NPMGPKRDFRIGA
+629 QPMGPKRDFRIGA

-657 RVYDRALSD
+657 RIYDRELSN

-680 IAALDRSK
+680 LAALAPSDR
-688 RSATQQDKLDLC
+688 RVTQQDKLDLC
-700 FIEGGHAPE
+700 FLEGGHAPE
-709 NVRQAVR
+709 AVRQAVQ
-716 ELREARQQRGDHY
+716 ELREAQERRQDHY
-729 DSLPSV
+729 ASIPTV
-735 MVMKERTER
+735 MVMKERSER

-754 YDARTEPVQPGVPAS
+754 YDAHTEPVKPGVPAA
-769 LESKLETSVPD
+769 LDSKFEAPVPD
-780 RLGLAQWLVDR
+780 RLGLARWLVDR

-803 LWQMLFGAGL
+803 LWQKLFGAGL

-828 HPELMDWLAVEF
+828 HPRLLDWLAAEF
-840 MESGW
+840 MKSGW
-845 DVKALLR
+845 DVKGLLR
-852 SVVTSA
+852 TVVTSA
-858 TYRQSSRLA
+858 TYRQSSRQS
-867 PELNELDPENLLL
+867 PELSERDPENLLL
-880 ARAPRFRLPAQV
+880 ARAPRFRLPAQA

-902 LLAEKLG
+902 LLVEQLG

-918 PGLWAELTFS
+918 PGLWKELTS
-928 KRGYEADQGESLYR
+928 RKGGYEADQGESLYR

-963 STREACVVRTDR
+963 STREACTVRTDR

-990 YLEASRRLAE
+990 YLETSRRLAE

-1010 LARAAYGFR
+1010 LARIAYGFR
-1019 LVTARWPR
+1019 LVTARWPG
-1027 PSEQTA
+1027 PSEQTTLLQ
-1033 MIRALERFGEDFKSR
+1033 ALERFEQDFETR
-1048 PQEALDYLSAGASA
+1048 PQEALDYLASGASA
-1062 RNENLDPQ
+1062 RNENLNPQ

>member
-1 MPELRSGICFLA
+1 M
-13 WCLGVA
+13 
-19 LPALAAGTAAPADID
+19 AAAATAPADID

-41 ILSEKCFSCHGPD
+41 ILSEKCFTCHGPD

-67 DGIVAERNGKGPAVI
+67 DGIAAERNGNGSVVVP
-82 AGSARQSPLFQR
+82 GSARQSLLYQR
-94 ISTPDPASRMPPGYL
+94 IASPDPASRMPPGYL

-114 SDLQIHQVEN
+114 SDLQIRQVES
-124 WIDQGAEWQPHWAF
+124 WIDQGASWQPHWAF

-147 PVRNRGWVR
+147 AVQERGWLR
-156 NALDAF
+156 NGLDAF
-162 VLHRL
+162 VLQRL
-167 EENGLAPSPE
+167 EENDLAPSPE
-177 AAPETLIRR
+177 AAPETLVRR

-195 PTPQDLNRYLRDPS
+195 PTPRDLDRFLRDPS
-209 PDAYGKLVDRLLGS
+209 PDAYEKLVDRLLGS

-267 NLGFHRFTIEQ
+267 NLGFHQFTIEQ
-278 LAGDLLEGATRDQI
+278 LAGDLLEGATQDQI

-348 SQEEYYRF
+348 SQQEYYRF
-356 FAFFNNVPERGFV
+356 FSFFNNVPERGFV
-369 YNFGNE
+369 YNYGNE

-382 TPSQAD
+382 TPSQEA
-388 RLEELDAEVRKARLH
+388 RLMELDAEVREAQLRLD
-403 LEELDGV
+403 ELDGQ
-410 RRKAQRAWETE
+410 RRKAQRDWETE
-421 LAKTGRV
+421 FAKTGRV
-428 RDWTLDRGLLVHFPL
+428 GDWTLDRGLLVHFPL

-457 WQEEAEKKKKEQE
+457 WKEEAEKKEKEKE
-470 QAQEKPADVED
+470 QAQEEPAKAEA
-481 PSPEPPFVDGGPGP
+481 PPPEPPFVDGGPE
-495 GPGLEFVP
+495 PGLEFVP
-503 GRKGQAGRFD
+503 GRMGQAGRFD

-524 FNYMDPFT
+524 FDYMEPFT
-532 LSAWFYPRTGQ
+532 LSAWFYPRSGE
-543 GAIFSSV
+543 GAIVSSV

-585 EQVLEQNRWHHVVLS
+585 EQVLDLNRWHHVVLS
-600 YDGKRNASHFRLHLN
+600 YDGKRNASGFRLHLN
-615 GVRQEPVVLFDYLL
+615 GVLQKPVVLFDYLL
-629 NPMGPKRDFRIGA
+629 NPMGPKRDFRIGV

-657 RVYDRALSD
+657 RVYGRALSD
-666 REARVIGL
+666 REAKVIGL

-680 IAALDRSK
+680 IAAIAPSDRS
-688 RSATQQDKLDLC
+688 SVQQAKLDLC
-700 FIEGGHAPE
+700 FLEGGHAPE
-709 NVRQAVR
+709 AVLQAVQ
-716 ELREARQQRGDHY
+716 ELREARQQRQDHY
-729 DSLPSV
+729 DSLPTV
-735 MVMKERTER
+735 MVMKERIRR
-744 RQTYVLDRGA
+744 RQSYVLDRGA
-754 YDARTEPVQPGVPAS
+754 YDARTDPVEPGVPAAMDT
-769 LESKLETSVPD
+769 KPGASVAD
-780 RLGLAQWLVDR
+780 RLELARWLVDR

-823 GDRPT
+823 GDQPT
-828 HPELMDWLAVEF
+828 HPRLLDWLAAEF
-840 MESGW
+840 MENGW

-852 SVVTSA
+852 TVVTSA
-858 TYRQSSRLA
+858 TYRQSSRQS
-867 PELNELDPENLLL
+867 PELSRRDPENRLL
-880 ARAPRFRLPAQV
+880 ARAPRLRLPAQV

-918 PGLWAELTFS
+918 PGLWQELTF
-928 KRGYEADQGESLYR
+928 KKGGYEADQGEGLYR

-963 STREACVVRTDR
+963 STREACVVRNDR

-1000 RMLEEGGATP
+1000 RMLEEGGSTP
-1010 LARAAYGFR
+1010 LARVAYGFR

-1027 PSEQTA
+1027 TSEQTA
-1033 MIRALERFGEDFKSR
+1033 LVEALVRFEEDFRSR

-1062 RNENLDPQ
+1062 PNENLDAQ

>member
-13 WCLGVA
+13 WCLAVA
-19 LPALAAGTAAPADID
+19 LPALAAGTAAPAGID

-82 AGSARQSPLFQR
+82 AGSARRSPLFQR

-124 WIDQGAEWQPHWAF
+124 WIDEGAEWQPHWAF
-138 LPVRKPDPP
+138 LPVRKADPP

-167 EENGLAPSPE
+167 EENDLAPSPE
-177 AAPETLIRR
+177 AAPETLVRR

-195 PTPQDLNRYLRDPS
+195 PTPQDLNRFLRDPS
-209 PDAYGKLVDRLLGS
+209 PDAYEKLVDRLLGS

-247 SDGIRHM
+247 SDGVRHM

-369 YNFGNE
+369 YNYGNE

-382 TPSQAD
+382 TPSQAA
-388 RLEELDAEVRKARLH
+388 RLEELDAEVRKTRLH
-403 LEELDGV
+403 LEELDGE

-457 WQEEAEKKKKEQE
+457 WQEEAEKKKEKEKEQAE
-470 QAQEKPADVED
+470 EGPAEAEA
-481 PSPEPPFVDGGPGP
+481 PPPEPPFVDGGPE
-495 GPGLEFVP
+495 PGLEFVP

-532 LSAWFYPRTGQ
+532 LSAWFHPRSGE

-615 GVRQEPVVLFDYLL
+615 GVLQEPVVLFDYLL

-680 IAALDRSK
+680 IATLDRSK
-688 RSATQQDKLDLC
+688 RSAAQQDKLDLC

-716 ELREARQQRGDHY
+716 ELRKARQQRREHY
-729 DSLPSV
+729 ESLPSV

-828 HPELMDWLAVEF
+828 HPRLLDWLAAEF

-852 SVVTSA
+852 TVMTSA

-1000 RMLEEGGATP
+1000 RMIEEGGATP

-1033 MIRALERFGEDFKSR
+1033 MIQALERFGEDFKSR